1 MSVRTTRFA
10 CAALL
15 AAIAVTAGC
24 ASLRGGDSAR
34 APRRDAAMTFV
45 LVRHAEKATDDP
57 KDPSLS
63 DAGRARAQRLAASFD
78 GMPVVAVYATGYR
91 RTQATAQ
98 PTAEA
103 HGLPVRTYEAGV
115 PADAFA
121 SGLRAAHVSGTVLVV
136 GHSNTVPAIASALC
150 RCAVAPMREDEFDR
164 RIEIRIAADGAA
176 TLAETRY

>member
-1 MSVRTTRFA
+1 MSARTTRGA

-15 AAIAVTAGC
+15 AGMAVIAGC
-24 ASLRGGDSAR
+24 VSLRNGDSAQ
-34 APRRDAAMTFV
+34 APQRDATTTFV

-63 DAGRARAQRLAASFD
+63 DAGRARAVRLASSFD
-78 GMPVVAVYATGYR
+78 GVAVTAVYATGYR

-103 HGLPVRTYEAGV
+103 HGLPVRTYEAGLT
-115 PADAFA
+115 ADAFA
-121 SGLRAAHVSGTVLVV
+121 ARLRATHASGTVLVV

-150 RCAVAPMREDEFDR
+150 NCTVTPMREDEFDR
-164 RIEIRIAADGAA
+164 RIEVRIAADGAA

>member
-1 MSVRTTRFA
+1 MNRRTLLCALVAAFASV
-10 CAALL
+10 
-15 AAIAVTAGC
+15 AGC
-24 ASLRGGDSAR
+24 ASLRTGDPANTTHHE
-34 APRRDAAMTFV
+34 AMTTFV

-63 DAGRARAQRLAASFD
+63 DDGRARAARLAATFD
-78 GMPVVAVYATGYR
+78 GVPMTAVYTTGYR

-103 HGLPVRTYEAGV
+103 HGLPVRTYEAGM

-121 SGLRAAHVSGTVLVV
+121 ATLRATHASGTVLVV

-150 RCAVAPMREDEFDR
+150 GCAVAPMREDEFDR
-164 RIEIRIAADGAA
+164 RITVRIATDGAA
-176 TLAETRY
+176 TLEETRD

>member
-1 MSVRTTRFA
+1 MNRRMLLCALVAAFASV
-10 CAALL
+10 
-15 AAIAVTAGC
+15 AGC
-24 ASLRGGDSAR
+24 ATSRGASANGY
-34 APRRDAAMTFV
+34 ATHAEPLVVV

-63 DAGRARAQRLAASFD
+63 DVGRARAARLAASFD
-78 GMPVVAVYATGYR
+78 GVPVTAVYATGYR

-103 HGLPVRTYEAGV
+103 HGLPVRTYEAGM

-121 SGLRAAHVSGTVLVV
+121 ATLRATHASGTVLVV

-150 RCAVAPMREDEFDR
+150 GCAVAPMRDDEFDR
-164 RIEIRIAADGAA
+164 RIEIRITANGVA
-176 TLAETRY
+176 TLSETRY

>member
-1 MSVRTTRFA
+1 MERRTLL
-10 CAALL
+10 CAMMT
-15 AAIAVTAGC
+15 AAAAVAGC
-24 ASLRGGDSAR
+24 ATFR
-34 APRRDAAMTFV
+34 ATTHDGSDASQATPTFV

-63 DAGRARAQRLAASFD
+63 DIGRARAARLAASFT
-78 GMPVVAVYATGYR
+78 GVPVVAVYATGYR

-103 HGLPVRTYEAGV
+103 HGLPVRTYDAGV

-121 SGLRAAHVSGTVLVV
+121 AELRAAHVAGTVLVV

-164 RIEIRIAADGAA
+164 RITIRIAADGIA
-176 TLAETRY
+176 TLEESRD

>member
-1 MSVRTTRFA
+1 MSARTTRGA

-15 AAIAVTAGC
+15 AAMAVIAGC
-24 ASLRGGDSAR
+24 ASLRDGDA
-34 APRRDAAMTFV
+34 ADIAHRDATTTFV
-45 LVRHAEKATDDP
+45 LVRHAEKAADDP

-63 DAGRARAQRLAASFD
+63 DAGRARAVRLASSFD
-78 GMPVVAVYATGYR
+78 GVAVTAVYATGYR

-103 HGLPVRTYEAGV
+103 HGLPVRTYDASL

-121 SGLRAAHVSGTVLVV
+121 AELRATHASGTVLVV
-136 GHSNTVPAIASALC
+136 GHSNTVPTIASALC
-150 RCAVAPMREDEFDR
+150 RCTVAPIREDVFDR
-164 RIEIRIAADGAA
+164 RIAIRIAADGAT

>member
-1 MSVRTTRFA
+1 MKRPMLRWMLVAAFA
-10 CAALL
+10 S
-15 AAIAVTAGC
+15 IAGC
-24 ASLRGGDSAR
+24 ATPRVATTVER
-34 APRRDAAMTFV
+34 AAAPLTFV

-63 DAGRARAQRLAASFD
+63 EVGHARAARLAASFD
-78 GMPVVAVYATGYR
+78 GTPVTAVYSTGYR

-103 HGLPVRTYEAGV
+103 HGLAVLRYDASL

-121 SGLRAAHVSGTVLVV
+121 ALLRTTHASGTVLVV

-150 RCAVAPMREDEFDR
+150 ACPVAPMREDEFDR
-164 RIEIRIAADGAA
+164 RITIRIAADDGA
-176 TLAETRY
+176 TLEETRY